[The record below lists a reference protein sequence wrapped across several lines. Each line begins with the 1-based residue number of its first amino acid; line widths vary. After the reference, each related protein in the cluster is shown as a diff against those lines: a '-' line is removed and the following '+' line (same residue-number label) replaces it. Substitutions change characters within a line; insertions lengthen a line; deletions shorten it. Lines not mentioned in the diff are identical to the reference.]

1 MDSIEGS
8 VCQGGKVWIQLKGLP
23 GRQSMDS
30 IEGSAREAKY
40 GFN

>member
-8 VCQGGKVWIQLKGLP
+8 VCQGGKVWIQLKGL
-23 GRQSMDS
+23 
-30 IEGSAREAKY
+30 SAREAKY